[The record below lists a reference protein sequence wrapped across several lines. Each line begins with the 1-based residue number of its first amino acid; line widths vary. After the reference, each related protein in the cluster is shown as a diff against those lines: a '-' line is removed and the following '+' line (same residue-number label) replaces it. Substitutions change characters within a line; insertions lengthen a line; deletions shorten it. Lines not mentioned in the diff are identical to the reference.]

1 MIKENVALDTS
12 QEGPCLDFFMESGS
26 VSGIISVVHVMSW
39 TTTIIITLG
48 SLYFSQIHFEDLE
61 GWSLVLVEKRNS
73 VLTNFVEHILCKCS
87 IGNIFLENLERDT

>member
-61 GWSLVLVEKRNS
+61 VWSLVHVEQ
-73 VLTNFVEHILCKCS
+73 HKCPYELYLIDQKTHQVK
-87 IGNIFLENLERDT
+87 IGQ